1 MRQSPPPIYKPSPD
15 EERIALLRE
24 RLQPPLDDLMQWCE
38 QRGYKSSLRQLQHVR
53 DLLSL
58 APGDPIPPR
67 PLLDPDPGLEALAR
81 RILLERLPRRNG
93 RYWRH

>member
-38 QRGYKSSLRQLQHVR
+38 QQGKLPTSV
-53 DLLSL
+53 
-58 APGDPIPPR
+58 AACPR
-67 PLLDPDPGLEALAR
+67 SAFACSR
-81 RILLERLPRRNG
+81 RSDSAAAVAVAIISTRRNG